1 MLKIAVIGLG
11 DISSIHLSAIQA
23 NPTAELVAVCDIDET
38 RRKSVEGVNFYTE
51 YQEMLEKETL
61 DCVHICLPHYLHYPV
76 TKACVEKGIHVLQEK
91 PLALHTEE
99 GLELLKLEEDNKQV
113 KIAICFQNRLNETVE
128 KLRQVIAE
136 NKYGKI
142 VGIKGIVTWARSK
155 SYYDNKLWRGKLDL
169 AGGGVM
175 INQAIHTLDLMQL
188 FGGEIAT
195 IRGTVDQLL
204 DYGIE
209 TEDTAAARIEFKNG
223 INGFFF
229 ATNANGNN
237 SSVELQIVCE
247 NQKLTIKDNRLTMLD
262 ENGGKVVIEEDT
274 KLYGSKFYYGASH
287 KKLIDGFYACIL
299 ENSQDYIHA
308 KDALPSLQMID
319 AIIQSSKLKREITI
333 ADILVSNRSLGDM

>member
-23 NPTAELVAVCDIDET
+23 NPTAELVAVSDIDET
-38 RRKSVEGVNFYTE
+38 RRESVQGINFYTD

-76 TKACVEKGIHVLQEK
+76 TKACVEKGVHVLQEK
-91 PLALHTEE
+91 PLAIHTEE

-128 KLRQVIAE
+128 KLRQIIAE

-155 SYYDNKLWRGKLDL
+155 SYYDNKPWRGKLDL

-188 FGGEIAT
+188 LGGEIAT

-204 DYGIE
+204 DYDIE
-209 TEDTAAARIEFKNG
+209 TEDTAAARIIFKNG

-247 NQKLTIKDNRLTMLD
+247 NQKLTIKDNMLTILD
-262 ENGGKVVIEEDT
+262 KNGKKIVIEEDT
-274 KLYGSKFYYGASH
+274 MLYGSKFYYGASH
-287 KKLIDGFYACIL
+287 KKLIDGFYASIL
-299 ENSQDYIHA
+299 ENRQDYIHV

-319 AIIQSSKLKREITI
+319 AIIQSSKLRREIRI
-333 ADILVSNRSLGDM
+333 DEVLVSNRSLGDM

>member
-23 NPTAELVAVCDIDET
+23 NPTAELVAVSDIDET
-38 RRKSVEGVNFYTE
+38 RRESVQGINFYTD

-61 DCVHICLPHYLHYPV
+61 DCVHICLPHYLHYLV
-76 TKACVEKGIHVLQEK
+76 TKACVDKGVHVLQEK
-91 PLALHTEE
+91 PLAIHTEE

-128 KLRQVIAE
+128 KLRQIIAE

-155 SYYDNKLWRGKLDL
+155 SYYDNKPWRGKLDL

-188 FGGEIAT
+188 LGGEIAT

-204 DYGIE
+204 DYDIE
-209 TEDTAAARIEFKNG
+209 TEDTAAARIIFKNG

-247 NQKLTIKDNRLTMLD
+247 NQKLTIKDNMLTILD
-262 ENGGKVVIEEDT
+262 ENGKKIVIEEDT
-274 KLYGSKFYYGASH
+274 MLYGSKFYYGASH
-287 KKLIDGFYACIL
+287 KKLIDGFYASIL
-299 ENSQDYIHA
+299 ENRQDYIHV

-319 AIIQSSKLKREITI
+319 AIIQSSKLRMEIRI
-333 ADILVSNRSLGDM
+333 DEVLVSNRSLGDM